1 MKISRDDD
9 GLRFIGEC
17 APKSGFVAWEIQCVR
32 CERRVDPH
40 AGETDISLKCLDC
53 KFTAKVFWSEAD
65 LHVYLAEHWGHLR
78 KACTHPTVTVH
89 GSQ

>member
-17 APKSGFVAWEIQCVR
+17 APKRGFIAVEIQCVR
-32 CERRVDPH
+32 CERRVDAH
-40 AGETDISLKCLDC
+40 SDESDISLKCLGC
-53 KFTAKVFWSEAD
+53 KITARVFWSEAD
-65 LHVYLAEHWGHLR
+65 LNVYLAEHWDQLR

>member
-1 MKISRDDD
+1 MRISRDDD
-9 GLRFIGEC
+9 GVRFIGEC
-17 APKSGFVAWEIQCVR
+17 GPKRGFIAGEIQCVR

-40 AGETDISLKCLDC
+40 SKGKDISLECLGC
-53 KFTAKVFWSEAD
+53 KTTAKVFWSEAD
-65 LHVYLAEHWGHLR
+65 LNVYLAEHWAELR